1 MALAPKKQILTLA
14 ISAILSA
21 FSLASILN
29 FTDPYEA
36 GKTVFVFFYIS
47 IFLLSFSV
55 FSLAIFLTKR
65 WLWPHIYLSDLSA
78 SFRQGVI
85 IALFLTLLI
94 ILQIGGILFWWLEIS
109 LILFLVILE
118 IFINLKE

>member
-1 MALAPKKQILTLA
+1 MAIAPKKQIFILTV
-14 ISAILSA
+14 SAILAA

-36 GKTVFVFFYIS
+36 GIAVFAFFYIS

-55 FSLAIFLTKR
+55 FSLIVFLVKR
-65 WLWPHIYLSDLSA
+65 WLWPHIYLNDLSA
-78 SFRQGVI
+78 SFRQGLI
-85 IALFLTLLI
+85 IALFLTLLV
-94 ILQIGGILFWWLEIS
+94 ILQINGILFWWLEIS